1 MPRFAVRTQ
10 DPNSDE
16 FREHRIVAEDAD
28 DAAAIIERA
37 EAKYANYEAPSHEL
51 DQLHAAEADEVLTGP
66 ERGRLHMHRQSAP
79 YEIVRIRNLSE
90 DKGRSR

>member
-16 FREHRIVAEDAD
+16 FREHRIVAEDQ
-28 DAAAIIERA
+28 DAAVEIIERA

-51 DQLHAAEADEVLTGP
+51 DQLLAAEADEVLSGN
-66 ERGRLHMHRQSAP
+66 ERGRLHMHRQTEP
-79 YEIVRIRNLSE
+79 YVIASIRNLSA
-90 DKGRSR
+90 DTGRKR